1 MKTVDDIIIEHG
13 ADPGDVIG
21 YAPDG
26 SPIYLPGGGVRN
38 NYDNWIP
45 EEFGS
50 DVLMRVSQVSAIE
63 THASRIPM
71 GSQTKSV
78 PRSAGIGVDFTAKGA
93 AYGEDVSVND
103 QVILNAQKFTKA
115 MRVAEEDLDDSLAN
129 ILATKQKEWAT
140 SYAKAIDNSCLA
152 TTAAPS
158 ATVPFASVY
167 YALTQTNANTGYT
180 GNANLIQTVAATPA
194 TYDQLNSALS
204 KVEVGDYFDES
215 RMLVIAHPSFRAS
228 FRGLKDS
235 QGDPIFRDVTNPD
248 ITTNGTL
255 FGIPL
260 RWSLGARTSATATS
274 APTGNPLIVFANL
287 DYALLGIRSGPESA
301 FAPADSGVGFLTDE
315 ALLKMR
321 ARRGFVVGNENA
333 FSVLEQR

>member
-1 MKTVDDIIIEHG
+1 MNVDGMIIEHG

-21 YAPDG
+21 YAG
-26 SPIYLPGGGVRN
+26 NGEPIYLPAGGVRN

-50 DVLMRVSQVSAIE
+50 DVLMRVSQVSAVE
-63 THASRIPM
+63 THASRVPM
-71 GSQTKSV
+71 NSNTKSV

-103 QVILNAQKFTKA
+103 QVVLTAQKFTKA
-115 MRVAEEDLDDSLAN
+115 IRVAEEDLDDSLAN

-140 SYAKAIDNSCLA
+140 SYAKAIDNASVA

-158 ATVPFASVY
+158 GTVPFASVY

-180 GNANLIQTVAATPA
+180 GNANLLQTTAATAA
-194 TYDQLNSALS
+194 TYDQFNTVLG
-204 KVEVGDYFDES
+204 KVEVSDYFDES
-215 RMLVIAHPSFRAS
+215 RMLWIVHPSFRAAL
-228 FRGLKDS
+228 RGLKDS
-235 QGDPIFRDVTNPD
+235 QGDPIFRDTTNPD
-248 ITTNGTL
+248 IQTNGTL

-260 RWSLGARTSATATS
+260 RWSLGAKTSAVATS
-274 APTGNPLIVFANL
+274 NPNGNPLAVVANM
-287 DYALLGIRSGPESA
+287 DYMLLGIRSGPESA

-321 ARRGFVVGNENA
+321 ARRAFAVGNENA